1 MKRYFII
8 LFLLF
13 ICTSCGGASS
23 LEEESTSSLEE
34 ETPSLF
40 TTSAYLLDDKQVV
53 LFYSPYCMACKSALE
68 TLSYRQEKQY
78 FPLITI
84 DVIENQYPVQEELVS
99 NLGVKDLNLV
109 KIYRVP
115 YLVYY
120 QEEIVKEVRG
130 FDNIQKENVYTFFD

>member
-23 LEEESTSSLEE
+23 LEEESTSSFEE

-68 TLSYRQEKQY
+68 TLSYR
-78 FPLITI
+78 TI